1 MSVTVS
7 VIIPAYNAEKYI
19 EKCLSS
25 IQKQT
30 FTDFEV
36 IVVNDGSTDKTSDII
51 DSFVSV
57 DSRFIRIDQLN
68 AGASE
73 ARNKGLDAAKGKYIT
88 FADSDD
94 YVSENHLQVLTNGMN
109 NSDLS
114 VCGYIIEFPDGREKG
129 VINVGNGSFGKKE
142 LLNRILISEN
152 AIGGYLWNKMYLAD
166 VIRENALKFPTG
178 EKYMFEDVFFNYKY
192 INHVQKGNCFSQCT
206 YRYVHHPSD
215 GMSRGLDNLNS
226 KWLHYVDIL
235 DRIIDEND
243 TEYTEFLYQVRMAK
257 VWHCATA
264 VRVLAHFGKNKSAEY
279 CRMKKYIKQQLPEY
293 LRYDILPLK
302 KRLGGLLTYL
312 MPKFSFLIWNSN
324 RA

>member
-19 EKCLSS
+19 KKCLSS
-25 IQKQT
+25 LQNQT

-51 DSFVSV
+51 DSFASA
-57 DSRFIRIDQLN
+57 DSRFRRIDRQN

-73 ARNKGLDAAKGKYIT
+73 ARNKGLDAAKGEYIT
-88 FADSDD
+88 FVDSDD
-94 YVSENHLQVLTNGMN
+94 YVSENHLQVLTDGMN
-109 NSDLS
+109 NSELS
-114 VCGYIIEFPDGREKG
+114 VCGYITEFPDGRKKG
-129 VINVGNGSFGKKE
+129 IINVGNGSFDKNE

-152 AIGGYLWNKMYLAD
+152 EIGGYLWNKMYLAE
-166 VIRENALKFPTG
+166 VIRENDLKFPTG
-178 EKYMFEDVFFNYKY
+178 EKYMFEDVFFNYEY
-192 INHVQKGNCFSQCT
+192 IKHIQKGKCFSECT
-206 YRYVHHPSD
+206 YRYVHHLSD
-215 GMSRGLDNLNS
+215 GMSRGLDNLDS

-243 TEYTEFLYQVRMAK
+243 TEYAEFLHQVRMAK

-264 VRVLAHFGKNKSAEY
+264 VRVLAHFGKSNTAEY
-279 CRMKKYIKQQLPEY
+279 RKMKKYIGKQLPDY
-293 LRYDILPLK
+293 LQYNKLPLK

-312 MPKFSFLIWNSN
+312 FPKIAFKIWNSN

>member
-1 MSVTVS
+1 MSITVS

-19 EKCLSS
+19 KKCLSS
-25 IQKQT
+25 LQSQT
-30 FTDFEV
+30 FKDFEV

-51 DSFVSV
+51 DSFTSD
-57 DSRFIRIDQLN
+57 DSRFKRIDQSN

-88 FADSDD
+88 FVDSDD
-94 YVSENHLQVLTNGMN
+94 YVSENHLQVLISGMD
-109 NSDLS
+109 NSELS
-114 VCGYIIEFPDGREKG
+114 VCGYITEYPDGQEKEK
-129 VINVGNGSFGKKE
+129 VNVGNGNFDKIKI
-142 LLNRILISEN
+142 LNRVLISEN

-166 VIRENALKFPTG
+166 IIRENTLKFPTG
-178 EKYMFEDVFFNYKY
+178 EKYMFEDVFFNYQY
-192 INHVQKGNCFSQCT
+192 IKLINNANCNSEYT
-206 YRYVHHPSD
+206 YHYVHHFSD
-215 GMSRGLDNLNS
+215 GMSRGLDNLDS

-235 DRIIDEND
+235 DRILEEND
-243 TEYTEFLYQVRMAK
+243 TEYNEFLHQVRMAK

-264 VRVLAHFGKNKSAEY
+264 VRVLGHFGKNKSAEY
-279 CRMKKYIKQQLPEY
+279 CRMKKYIRQQLPEY

-312 MPKFSFLIWNSN
+312 TPKLSFIIWNSN

>member
-1 MSVTVS
+1 MSITVS

-19 EKCLSS
+19 GKCLSS
-25 IQKQT
+25 LQNQT
-30 FTDFEV
+30 FTDFEI

-51 DSFVSV
+51 DSFASV
-57 DSRFIRIDQLN
+57 DSRFRRIDQLN

-109 NSDLS
+109 DSELS
-114 VCGYIIEFPDGREKG
+114 VCGYITEFPDGREKSI
-129 VINVGNGSFGKKE
+129 INVGNGSFDKKE

-178 EKYMFEDVFFNYKY
+178 EKYMFEDVFFNYEY
-192 INHVQKGNCFSQCT
+192 IKHIQTGKCFSDCT
-206 YRYVHHPSD
+206 YRYVHHQSD
-215 GMSRGLDNLNS
+215 GMSRGLDNLDS
-226 KWLHYVDIL
+226 KWLHYADIL
-235 DRIIDEND
+235 DRIIEEND

-264 VRVLAHFGKNKSAEY
+264 VRVLAHFGKNNTAEY
-279 CRMKKYIKQQLPEY
+279 RRMKKYIGKQLPCY
-293 LRYDILPLK
+293 LRYNKLPLK
-302 KRLGGLLTYL
+302 KRLGGVLTYL
-312 MPKFSFLIWNSN
+312 SPKLSFLIWNSN